1 MTVMGRALA
10 RLVTEPGLSAGFDW
24 IDWGLLTLWAH
35 TRTGALGRQSR
46 RRTKPRLAVLA
57 RTATPSGA
65 PGRPFPSGCCR
76 KRRSLCCKVSPGALP
91 AFAFAPCARRF
102 RRRNAFESIAL
113 TGPRLHVGSMVRSP
127 LARPFNTQRCCVRPA
142 RRTAA
147 LDRLGL
153 ATIAGPALTRVSETL
168 EQVMNRI
175 DAGRPGGIGRRQAT
189 AALALSALTP
199 GAAFAQRQ
207 FNLQPPV
214 TPIATQIFDLHTYI
228 FWICV
233 VIFVG
238 VFSVMFYSIFAHRKS
253 KGHQAAQFHE
263 NTLVEIVWTAIPFLI
278 LLFMAFPATKT
289 VLAMKDSSVPDMTV
303 KITGF
308 QWKWHYDY
316 LDHGFSFVSNL
327 ATPQAQIHNREA
339 KGEHYLLD
347 VDQPMVV
354 PVGKRVRVLVTAGD
368 VIHSWWVPAFGVK
381 QDAIPGFVRD
391 SWFRADKPGIY
402 RGQCAELCGKE
413 HGFMPI
419 VVEVK
424 TADDYAKWLDEHKKA
439 MAAAA
444 DDPNKVWSMQE
455 LVSRGEKVFTANCAA
470 CHQANGKGVPGA
482 FPALDGSPVVT
493 GPKDAQIKTVLNGVV
508 KNGQP
513 TAMVPWRN
521 TLSDTDIAAV
531 ITYTRNS
538 WGNHTGEAI
547 QPSEVKADRG

>member
-1 MTVMGRALA
+1 
-10 RLVTEPGLSAGFDW
+10 
-24 IDWGLLTLWAH
+24 
-35 TRTGALGRQSR
+35 
-46 RRTKPRLAVLA
+46 
-57 RTATPSGA
+57 
-65 PGRPFPSGCCR
+65 
-76 KRRSLCCKVSPGALP
+76 
-91 AFAFAPCARRF
+91 
-102 RRRNAFESIAL
+102 
-113 TGPRLHVGSMVRSP
+113 
-127 LARPFNTQRCCVRPA
+127 
-142 RRTAA
+142 
-147 LDRLGL
+147 
-153 ATIAGPALTRVSETL
+153 
-168 EQVMNRI
+168 MNRI
-175 DAGRPGGIGRRQAT
+175 DADRPDEIGRRQVA
-189 AALALSALTP
+189 AALALSTLTP

-253 KGHQAAQFHE
+253 KGHPAAQFHE

-278 LLFMAFPATKT
+278 LMFMAFPATKT
-289 VLAMKDSSVPDMTV
+289 VLAMKDTSVPDMTV
-303 KITGF
+303 KITGY

-316 LDHGFSFVSNL
+316 LDHGFSYVSNL
-327 ATPQAQIHNREA
+327 ATPQAQIHNQEA

-424 TADDYAKWLDEHKKA
+424 SAEDYAQWLDDQKKKS
-439 MAAAA
+439 AAVA
-444 DDPNKVWSMQE
+444 DNPNKVWE
-455 LVSRGEKVFTANCAA
+455 LKELIARGEKIYTARCVA
-470 CHQANGKGVPGA
+470 CHQATGKGVPGA
-482 FPALDGSPVVT
+482 FPALDGSPVVN
-493 GPKDAQIKTVLNGVV
+493 GPKDAQIKIVLNGVV
-508 KNGQP
+508 KDGKP
-513 TAMVPWRN
+513 TAMVAWKD

-538 WGNHTGEAI
+538 WGNHTDQAV
-547 QPSEVKADRG
+547 QPAEVKADR